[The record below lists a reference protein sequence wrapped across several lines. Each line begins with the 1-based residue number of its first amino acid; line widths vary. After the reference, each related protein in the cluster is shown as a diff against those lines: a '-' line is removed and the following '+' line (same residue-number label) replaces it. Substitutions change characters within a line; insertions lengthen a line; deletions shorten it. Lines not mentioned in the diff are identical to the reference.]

1 MNFRK
6 KAYLVSGVL
15 LLSVPTALVAAHDWV
30 IDSSNAILSSFNEV
44 PQAQEMTSALE
55 SSSSTTEISHESKE
69 MFTEEA
75 AKESAV
81 SSKGSV
87 NITPIK
93 KVTVELVEESTSEK
107 TSDLDRVPE
116 KEKADESSRVLEPKT
131 NVSSNVLLNAV
142 KAEEFQSSATKT
154 SSTTTVEP
162 VKTTELATTRQE
174 VITTSQEVT
183 STSQVV
189 EPTTTSVV
197 VNELTTTQEPVQ
209 VQAQEPKTTTAAMT
223 TTSQESTTT
232 TQAPVESTTTTQL
245 LVEATTTTQAVE
257 PTTTTQAVEPT
268 TTTQAPVMNSANGM
282 DQPSTAAYRDYI
294 INTYG
299 LTVGSYR
306 PGDPGDHGKGLAI
319 DVMVPVSS
327 ELGDQIAQEAINNMG
342 SANISYVIW
351 KQRIYGPWTNGQWQP
366 MEDRGS
372 ITQNHFDHVHISFN
386 N

>member
-30 IDSSNAILSSFNEV
+30 VDSSNAILSSFNEV
-44 PQAQEMTSALE
+44 PRAQEMTTALE
-55 SSSSTTEISHESKE
+55 SSSSTTETSQESKE

-75 AKESAV
+75 AKEPVV

-107 TSDLDRVPE
+107 TFDLDRVPE
-116 KEKADESSRVLEPKT
+116 KEKVDESSRVLEPKT
-131 NVSSNVLLNAV
+131 NASSNVLLNAV
-142 KAEEFQSSATKT
+142 KAEEFQSSTTKT

-174 VITTSQEVT
+174 VVTTSQELT
-183 STSQVV
+183 TTSQVV

-257 PTTTTQAVEPT
+257 PTTTTQAS
-268 TTTQAPVMNSANGM
+268 VMNSANGM

>member
-44 PQAQEMTSALE
+44 PRAQEMTTALE
-55 SSSSTTEISHESKE
+55 SSSSTTETSQESKE

-75 AKESAV
+75 AKEPAV

-107 TSDLDRVPE
+107 TSDLDRVSE
-116 KEKADESSRVLEPKT
+116 KEKVDESSRVLEPKT
-131 NVSSNVLLNAV
+131 NASSNVLLNAV
-142 KAEEFQSSATKT
+142 KAEEFQSSTTKT

-162 VKTTELATTRQE
+162 VKTTELATTHQE
-174 VITTSQEVT
+174 VVTTSQELT
-183 STSQVV
+183 TTSQVV

-245 LVEATTTTQAVE
+245 LVEA
-257 PTTTTQAVEPT
+257 TTTTQAVEPT

>member
-1 MNFRK
+1 M
-6 KAYLVSGVL
+6 
-15 LLSVPTALVAAHDWV
+15 SVPTALVAAHDWV

-55 SSSSTTEISHESKE
+55 SSSSTTETSQESKE

-75 AKESAV
+75 AKEPAV

-142 KAEEFQSSATKT
+142 KAEEFQSSTTKT

-174 VITTSQEVT
+174 VVTTSQELT
-183 STSQVV
+183 TTSQVV

-245 LVEATTTTQAVE
+245 LVEA
-257 PTTTTQAVEPT
+257 TTTTQAVEPT

>member
-55 SSSSTTEISHESKE
+55 STSSTTEVSHESKE
-69 MFTEEA
+69 TFTEEA

-93 KVTVELVEESTSEK
+93 KVTVEPVEESTSEK

-183 STSQVV
+183 TTSQVV

-245 LVEATTTTQAVE
+245 LVEA
-257 PTTTTQAVEPT
+257 TTTTQAVEPT

-342 SANISYVIW
+342 SSNISYVIW